1 MVEHIAHTV
10 GESVWE
16 TLILP
21 STLTLE
27 KVAAVLMEV
36 EGSVGG
42 DTKLELPPSSFIS
55 RFSSSS
61 REEVARV
68 WGLQFLLCNITPTWK
83 MLGGALYHHGHLKA
97 AQMAKAYV
105 TPGQSIVMLL

>member
-1 MVEHIAHTV
+1 MCMYF
-10 GESVWE
+10 
-16 TLILP
+16 P
-21 STLTLE
+21 PPPPDPTLTLE

-36 EGSVGG
+36 EGSVEEVWKR
-42 DTKLELPPSSFIS
+42 TLEVYLPPSSFRS

-68 WGLQFLLCNITPTWK
+68 CALQFLLCKITPTWK
-83 MLGGALYHHGHLKA
+83 MLGGALYYHGHLKA

-105 TPGQSIVMLL
+105 TPGQSIVMFLL

>member
-1 MVEHIAHTV
+1 MCIYF
-10 GESVWE
+10 
-16 TLILP
+16 P
-21 STLTLE
+21 PPPPDPTLTLE

-36 EGSVGG
+36 EGSVEEVWEM
-42 DTKLELPPSSFIS
+42 TLKHRLPPSSFRS

-68 WGLQFLLCNITPTWK
+68 CALQFLLCETTPTWK